1 MPLDCRV
8 AAARVLAQVL
18 GGSSLNSAM
27 PPLLTQ
33 VPPRDR
39 GLLQQLCYGTLR
51 QQPRLQALLSPLLA
65 KPLKERDRDLQ
76 ALMLL
81 GLYQLEDT
89 RIPPHAAVSATVAAT
104 RGLRKQWAR
113 GLVNAVLR
121 RYQRERESLCS
132 ALDEAAAAAHPRW
145 LHQAL
150 WQQWGEAAGSII
162 EANNRQPPMSLRVN
176 LGLNSRDEY
185 LASLRAAQIEARPG
199 GLAPEGV
206 RLAQPLDVA
215 ALPGFE
221 AGLASVQDEA
231 AQLAAHLLGTAPG
244 ERVLDACAAP
254 GGKTCHI
261 LELQPRLAQLV
272 AMDLEPRRLER
283 VAENLARLGLRAE
296 LLCADAAAPPPELTA
311 GGFDRI
317 LVDAPCSASGVIR
330 RHPDVK
336 LLRREGD
343 IPALAQQQLRI
354 LRGLWPLL
362 GPGGTMLYATCS
374 VLEEENSRVV
384 QAFLQQC
391 PEAQLRLPD
400 ASWGVPRSHGRQL
413 LPDPAGADGL
423 FYALLYKAPA

>member
-231 AQLAAHLLGTAPG
+231 AQLAAGLLSAAPG
-244 ERVLDACAAP
+244 EHILDACAAP
-254 GGKTCHI
+254 GGKACHI
-261 LELQPRLAQLV
+261 LELQPDLGRLV
-272 AMDLEPRRLER
+272 AMDVDKARLQR
-283 VAENLARLGLRAE
+283 VGENLERLGLSAE
-296 LLCADAAAPPPELTA
+296 LVAGDGARPPAGLAAGE
-311 GGFDRI
+311 FDRI

-336 LLRREGD
+336 LLRRPGD
-343 IPALAQQQLRI
+343 LPQLADQQLAI

-362 GPGGTMLYATCS
+362 KPGGRLLYATCS
-374 VLEEENSRVV
+374 LFDEENSAVV
-384 QAFLQQC
+384 RQFLQ
-391 PEAQLRLPD
+391 AHGD
-400 ASWGVPRSHGRQL
+400 AALCATAWSWGEATACGKQL
-413 LPDPAGADGL
+413 LPSREGPDGL
-423 FYALLYKAPA
+423 FYSLLQKEG